1 MKDSDLDALL
11 ARGALSGAARERVL
25 DGVLDRVSP
34 SPLSRSVRFAAA
46 VLLPAAAAVAIWLGG
61 VRSLAKPG
69 ASNSAFEARGSA
81 SRTVRVDAACSGG
94 PMLSCPRG
102 SHLVFHGWSDT
113 QPGYLAAFA
122 DPVGGGERIWYF
134 SVESESPRLGSGVGD
149 RAVLVGPEHAVGRY
163 VIHLIVSTR
172 PLSRAEAAA
181 SSDPAVI
188 GSETLDLGI
197 VP

>member
-1 MKDSDLDALL
+1 MKDADLDALL
-11 ARGALSGAARERVL
+11 ARGALSGPTRERVL
-25 DGVLDRVSP
+25 GGVLDRVSP
-34 SPLSRSVRFAAA
+34 SQRGKSIKTA
-46 VLLPAAAAVAIWLGG
+46 VAILFPAAAAVAIWFGG
-61 VRSLAKPG
+61 VRPLAKPG
-69 ASNSAFEARGSA
+69 ASSSAFEARGSA

-102 SHLVFHGWSDT
+102 SRLVFRGWPDT
-113 QPGYLAAFA
+113 PPSYLAAFA

-134 SVESESPRLGSGVGD
+134 SVESESPRLGAAAVD
-149 RAVLVGPEHAVGRY
+149 RAVLIGPEHAVGRY
-163 VIHLIVSTR
+163 VIHVIVSTR
-172 PLSRAEAAA
+172 PISRTQAAA